1 MFKKLK
7 IKFVLI
13 NMGLLTAVFIGI
25 FGTIYLSTAYSIE
38 KEMRMQLWSNI
49 MVAPQQ
55 KPIPKNNRMDMT
67 IKIDLDN
74 TNEVVAV
81 SSKLNTDDL
90 DINDIV
96 TKVINGSED
105 INTIKINGES
115 FAYLKQ
121 DIGNGKRIVLMS
133 KSFQQDMLWSLLR
146 IFIGVG
152 SLSLVVLFFI
162 SIYFTNKAI
171 NPLEETFKK
180 QKQFIADAS
189 HELRTPLTIIKTN
202 VSLLRENELE
212 TIQSQKKWINY
223 IDSQASRMSK
233 LINEMF
239 SLANLDANRKK
250 EERININ
257 LSKMLS
263 DTLLVFEVVIF
274 EKGLILEEDIVN
286 DIFINGEK
294 DQIKK
299 LISILMD
306 NAIKYTNDNGK
317 ILVSLKAE
325 RNKAKLIIKNTGEG
339 IKKEHLEKIFERFYR
354 VDDSRDRGTG
364 GYGLGLSIAKAIV
377 DDHKGKIHAE
387 SIINNETSFIVELP
401 LIIG

>member
-25 FGTIYLSTAYSIE
+25 FGTIYLSTAYSME
-38 KEMRMQLWSNI
+38 KDMRMQLWSNM
-49 MVAPQQ
+49 MVSPQQ
-55 KPIPKNNRMDMT
+55 KPIPKDDRMDMT
-67 IKIDLDN
+67 IKIDLDH
-74 TNEVVAV
+74 TNEIVSI

-90 DINDIV
+90 DINNIV
-96 TKVINGSED
+96 TNIIDNSKEMD
-105 INTIKINGES
+105 TIKINGES

-121 DIGNGKRIVLMS
+121 DIGNGQRIVLMS
-133 KSFQQDMLWSLLR
+133 KSFQQDMLWSLLK

-152 SLSLVVLFFI
+152 SLSLVILFFI

-202 VSLLRENELE
+202 VSILKENELD
-212 TIQSQKKWINY
+212 TIHSQKKWINY
-223 IDSQASRMSK
+223 IDSQASRMST
-233 LINEMF
+233 LINEML
-239 SLANLDANRKK
+239 SLANLDANRSKQEK
-250 EERININ
+250 ININ
-257 LSKMLS
+257 LSNLVTDS
-263 DTLLVFEVVIF
+263 LLVFEVVIF
-274 EKGLILEEDIVN
+274 EKGLVLEEGVGDN
-286 DIFINGEK
+286 IFIKGEQ

-306 NAIKYTNDNGK
+306 NAIKYTNKNGK
-317 ILVSLKAE
+317 ISVSLISEK
-325 RNKAKLIIKNTGEG
+325 NKAKLVIKNTGEG
-339 IKKEHLEKIFERFYR
+339 IGNEHLDKIFERFYR

-377 DDHKGKIHAE
+377 DDHKGKIYAE
-387 SIINNETSFIVELP
+387 SIINNETSFIIELP
-401 LIIG
+401 LSIG

>member
-25 FGTIYLSTAYSIE
+25 FGTIYLSTAYSME
-38 KEMRMQLWSNI
+38 KDMHMQLWNNM

-55 KPIPKNNRMDMT
+55 KPMPKDHRMDMT

-74 TNEVVAV
+74 INQIV
-81 SSKLNTDDL
+81 SISSRLNIDDL
-90 DINDIV
+90 DINNIV
-96 TKVINGSED
+96 TKIIDSSKEMD
-105 INTIKINGES
+105 TIKINGES
-115 FAYLKQ
+115 FAYLKH

-133 KSFQQDMLWSLLR
+133 KSFQQDMLWSLLK

-152 SLSLVVLFFI
+152 SLSLVLLFFI

-223 IDSQASRMSK
+223 IDSQASRMST
-233 LINEMF
+233 LINEML

-250 EERININ
+250 EERVNIN
-257 LSKMLS
+257 FSKIVS
-263 DTLLVFEVVIF
+263 DSLLVFEVVIF
-274 EKGLILEEDIVN
+274 EKGLILEEDVADN
-286 DIFINGEK
+286 IFIKGEQ

-299 LISILMD
+299 
-306 NAIKYTNDNGK
+306 AYKYING
-317 ILVSLKAE
+317 
-325 RNKAKLIIKNTGEG
+325 
-339 IKKEHLEKIFERFYR
+339 
-354 VDDSRDRGTG
+354 
-364 GYGLGLSIAKAIV
+364 
-377 DDHKGKIHAE
+377 
-387 SIINNETSFIVELP
+387 
-401 LIIG
+401 

>member
-1 MFKKLK
+1 
-7 IKFVLI
+7 
-13 NMGLLTAVFIGI
+13 
-25 FGTIYLSTAYSIE
+25 
-38 KEMRMQLWSNI
+38 MQLWSNI

-212 TIQSQKKWINY
+212 TIQSQKN
-223 IDSQASRMSK
+223 
-233 LINEMF
+233 
-239 SLANLDANRKK
+239 
-250 EERININ
+250 
-257 LSKMLS
+257 
-263 DTLLVFEVVIF
+263 
-274 EKGLILEEDIVN
+274 GLII
-286 DIFINGEK
+286 
-294 DQIKK
+294 
-299 LISILMD
+299 
-306 NAIKYTNDNGK
+306 
-317 ILVSLKAE
+317 
-325 RNKAKLIIKNTGEG
+325 
-339 IKKEHLEKIFERFYR
+339 
-354 VDDSRDRGTG
+354 
-364 GYGLGLSIAKAIV
+364 
-377 DDHKGKIHAE
+377 
-387 SIINNETSFIVELP
+387 
-401 LIIG
+401 

>member
-223 IDSQASRMSK
+223 IDSQASRMST
-233 LINEMF
+233 LINEML

-274 EKGLILEEDIVN
+274 EKGLILEEYIVN